1 MPQPATRAATGRRW
15 ATDPGN
21 RCERDWLRVRLAD
34 LRPGWRT
41 DFILHRFG
49 AEVIEREDCLVV
61 RTPCNP
67 TYYWGNCLHLPR
79 LPTDAELGHWLRR
92 FDEEIAHV
100 QPASRHVAIGSDA
113 PYGGESLPTWEA
125 AGFDDVAIGIYRA
138 LGFRDLSSGAGL
150 QRKSPQDRRA

>member
-79 LPTDAELGHWLRR
+79 LPT
-92 FDEEIAHV
+92 
-100 QPASRHVAIGSDA
+100 
-113 PYGGESLPTWEA
+113 ESLRVFRSCPLITPKGARSSLQMLAIARAMA
-125 AGFDDVAIGIYRA
+125 ALCA
-138 LGFRDLSSGAGL
+138 
-150 QRKSPQDRRA
+150 